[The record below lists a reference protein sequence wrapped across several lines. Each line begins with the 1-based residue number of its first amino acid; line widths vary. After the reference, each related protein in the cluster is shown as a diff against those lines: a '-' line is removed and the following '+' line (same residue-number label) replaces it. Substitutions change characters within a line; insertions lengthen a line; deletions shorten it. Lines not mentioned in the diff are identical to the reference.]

1 MAAQSVCR
9 HALRTCGHYVCDGCL
24 LGHVRVRVMDEG
36 DLALLVCPAEGC
48 RETIDSVGVERVL
61 EQDADAA
68 ARYRQLRSHATVTQN
83 AAVSW
88 CPAAGCEA
96 SLERPAHVHCRHV
109 AVTCVCGTSFCFACK
124 ASPPHEPATCAA
136 WERLKGENG
145 SVVQRAERESEA
157 WIQSQTT
164 RCTGCSSPVQRSAG
178 CNHMRCTQCHNEFC
192 FACGAAWAPMH
203 YGCARPDHPDDAE
216 ARSSSPSDGQLL
228 EWCLGGYNIWEGKLQ
243 ARTLEFWT
251 RLAVLPDSAAA
262 QAVARLAEKSRYWI
276 PLTQA
281 LATVTTAQRDME
293 YGCLIMSRSFA
304 VDLAIPEG
312 FDYIRARRLLR
323 TLRAGLEVDLQPL
336 SKLLVP
342 ESGLGGRGA
351 DVSYPMAL
359 LYVLQTE
366 AEVARDVLRLSRRVR
381 RQAQRL
387 AAAGRAGVL
396 LAPSSKTSTAVFLAS
411 EALSI
416 GRTKV
421 KELLVGVN
429 KWWQRRL

>member
-1 MAAQSVCR
+1 
-9 HALRTCGHYVCDGCL
+9 
-24 LGHVRVRVMDEG
+24 
-36 DLALLVCPAEGC
+36 
-48 RETIDSVGVERVL
+48 
-61 EQDADAA
+61 
-68 ARYRQLRSHATVTQN
+68 
-83 AAVSW
+83 
-88 CPAAGCEA
+88 
-96 SLERPAHVHCRHV
+96 
-109 AVTCVCGTSFCFACK
+109 
-124 ASPPHEPATCAA
+124 
-136 WERLKGENG
+136 
-145 SVVQRAERESEA
+145 
-157 WIQSQTT
+157 
-164 RCTGCSSPVQRSAG
+164 
-178 CNHMRCTQCHNEFC
+178 
-192 FACGAAWAPMH
+192 
-203 YGCARPDHPDDAE
+203 
-216 ARSSSPSDGQLL
+216 L